1 MMVCMPCCMYDVNV
15 CVLRQIAHRCWK
27 TNLEFTVCKLEKN
40 NNNNNNKRNKFLEIY
55 LVYWIMKSN
64 FNKFEVEH

>member
-27 TNLEFTVCKLEKN
+27 TNFGSLQCVNWKDKIKEIKFF
-40 NNNNNNKRNKFLEIY
+40 RNLFGLLDNEIKF
-55 LVYWIMKSN
+55 
-64 FNKFEVEH
+64 